1 MVSDYYR
8 PASSRHKLATG
19 ELPGA
24 LVGAIIGGLA
34 GAGTGAVGMY
44 TRNKDLELEQA
55 AGVVSKKKKH
65 SVGISAAIG
74 GVTGAVLGGLA
85 GSAITHVP
93 GYQGYKPQ
101 KPREPKKSVEPFFG
115 PGAKKMNKAKTPD
128 RQSFTNKDKVD
139 PEKYLKQYYKD
150 APGGWNQVKTTSI
163 EAASETPNHR
173 HVSDLSHIP
182 KTYLGT
188 VDARK
193 ADNLNDAEGMCASAE
208 IPLSPN
214 PDHPFKIVNIEG
226 HLPSGSQDFDY
237 QIHGGWPLNGINNR
251 MNGLGGHRPISA
263 DEAGTLILG
272 HEARHAA
279 TMLDRQTLPPEAT
292 PPRYVYPYRQAE
304 LTQALGSLKAE
315 TAQMSGGRVIHNSD
329 DFRRLMNDAG
339 VTSPDKK
346 VLDDVK
352 EQYSPEGARML
363 HYMRSIWMKDP
374 EKYEELLDAWD
385 TEKLYDQVVK
395 GQGPPGLKIA
405 TAKNFFKNKRAEGL
419 LQLPEPKKPGK
430 LSVLVT
436 KPDALSKKIAELV
449 TPELPEEKPRSL
461 SAQVLNPKPEA
472 LSKKIASE
480 LLKGGPGDNKPD
492 SDFNPRD
499 LAKGIKEEQA
509 EHGGQVRVIKEL
521 VKDHLTEHPKEYS
534 KRAAHPALG
543 PLLLAK
549 EKSDKGDYGGKYQI
563 LRTLVSDA
571 PQDWK
576 VDSESEGIYGLTH
589 NPTGFKMH
597 APRQILPQ
605 GTGIEERW
613 RASKPSNTDVSAALQ
628 SKVAA
633 SRMAKK
639 KDAGF
644 DGLGS
649 GLTFQEW
656 ISKAR
661 SKPDSLSKKI
671 ASSAPGIPDRS
682 DYGDTARLT
691 PGQLADMIVQDHSAI
706 RAGNHKDVRIGT
718 PDTNLFSWATK
729 KDFPVE
735 VGKPI
740 ALHRQPLHSHAY
752 GQYEGDIGPGY
763 GEGSVSKALQRKI
776 LITKNDP
783 SGFSFTAA
791 EGNPDRYRFKAPDSE
806 SDPWMAFKAGPTPD
820 LTHPKFHMKSVP
832 IDDILANLPEDNTF
846 SIQPKVDGALQ
857 ALRWRNDKPEILSHR
872 LSKRTG
878 RQIERTEHLFGM
890 RPDVPRPMGITSG
903 MELLGEFTAEKDG
916 RPLEPQAT
924 GGYLNSSLAKATE
937 ARNSG
942 LNTKLRLFDI
952 AGSNLPPS
960 ERRKLLE
967 AASSSL
973 PGVEVMPEENTRE
986 GAKEM
991 IRQILA
997 GTHPLTKEG
1006 VIYRGHDGVPVKGK
1020 VLDDS
1025 DVVISGTFPGKGK
1038 YKDSFGGFTYSNT
1051 PGGEVVGRVGGGFS
1065 DATRA
1070 TLGDQL
1076 GRIARIRSGGKF
1088 PSGAHR
1094 SPVFVAL
1101 HEG

>member
-1 MVSDYYR
+1 MISDYYR

-34 GAGTGAVGMY
+34 GAGTGAAGMY
-44 TRNKDLELEQA
+44 ARNKDLELEQA

-85 GSAITHVP
+85 GAAITHVP
-93 GYQGYKPQ
+93 EYHGH
-101 KPREPKKSVEPFFG
+101 KPREPKKSVDPFFG

-128 RQSFTNKDKVD
+128 RHSFTDNNKVE

-163 EAASETPNHR
+163 EAASETPGHR

-193 ADNLNDAEGMCASAE
+193 ADNLNDAEGMCAEAE
-208 IPLSPN
+208 IPMFTN
-214 PDHPFKIVNIEG
+214 PDHPLNTVNIKG

-237 QIHGGWPLNGINNR
+237 RIHGGWPLNGINNR
-251 MNGLGGHRPISA
+251 INGLDGHRPISA
-263 DEAGTLILG
+263 EEAGTLILG

-292 PPRYVYPYRQAE
+292 PPRYVYPSRQAE

-329 DFRRLMNDAG
+329 DFRRLMNDSG

-346 VLDDVK
+346 ILDGVK

-549 EKSDKGDYGGKYQI
+549 EKSDKGDYGGKYHI
-563 LRTLVSDA
+563 LRTLISDA

-633 SRMAKK
+633 WDRATDIRKEIVGDQKYPFSYLTGEAKELAEALLSRK
-639 KDAGF
+639 
-644 DGLGS
+644 
-649 GLTFQEW
+649 W
-656 ISKAR
+656 
-661 SKPDSLSKKI
+661 PDIKEE
-671 ASSAPGIPDRS
+671 AS
-682 DYGDTARLT
+682 DTAYAA
-691 PGQLADMIVQDHSAI
+691 QI
-706 RAGNHKDVRIGT
+706 
-718 PDTNLFSWATK
+718 LF
-729 KDFPVE
+729 D
-735 VGKPI
+735 
-740 ALHRQPLHSHAY
+740 
-752 GQYEGDIGPGY
+752 
-763 GEGSVSKALQRKI
+763 
-776 LITKNDP
+776 
-783 SGFSFTAA
+783 
-791 EGNPDRYRFKAPDSE
+791 
-806 SDPWMAFKAGPTPD
+806 
-820 LTHPKFHMKSVP
+820 
-832 IDDILANLPEDNTF
+832 
-846 SIQPKVDGALQ
+846 
-857 ALRWRNDKPEILSHR
+857 
-872 LSKRTG
+872 
-878 RQIERTEHLFGM
+878 
-890 RPDVPRPMGITSG
+890 
-903 MELLGEFTAEKDG
+903 
-916 RPLEPQAT
+916 QAT
-924 GGYLNSSLAKATE
+924 GLNLPMVGTRTAVDKFRARMAPWKTEFEEKGIPFSTNYLRGGSNHARPHKVRGAFSLAGHE
-937 ARNSG
+937 LPEGEEYEISARMGRSDSSVNPTSG
-942 LNTKLRLFDI
+942 SMLKKKMR
-952 AGSNLPPS
+952 
-960 ERRKLLE
+960 
-967 AASSSL
+967 
-973 PGVEVMPEENTRE
+973 V
-986 GAKEM
+986 
-991 IRQILA
+991 
-997 GTHPLTKEG
+997 LT
-1006 VIYRGHDGVPVKGK
+1006 D
-1020 VLDDS
+1020 
-1025 DVVISGTFPGKGK
+1025 
-1038 YKDSFGGFTYSNT
+1038 
-1051 PGGEVVGRVGGGFS
+1051 
-1065 DATRA
+1065 
-1070 TLGDQL
+1070 
-1076 GRIARIRSGGKF
+1076 
-1088 PSGAHR
+1088 
-1094 SPVFVAL
+1094 
-1101 HEG
+1101 